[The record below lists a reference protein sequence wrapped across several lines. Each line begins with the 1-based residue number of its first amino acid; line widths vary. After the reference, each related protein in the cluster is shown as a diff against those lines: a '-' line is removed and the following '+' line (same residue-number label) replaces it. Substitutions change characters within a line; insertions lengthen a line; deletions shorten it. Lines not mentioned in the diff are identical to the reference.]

1 MAEQG
6 EVSVCPSLR
15 PSICPSLRPS
25 IHPPVSVPPSCCRQV
40 LAQAWP
46 FFGQYMEKLLVEN
59 IAPSIR
65 ASNTHLQTF
74 TFTKVDM
81 GEKVGLPSGP
91 GGGCVSPPTA
101 PQSLPPP
108 MAHCCP
114 PPSASP
120 GPGGEGSPRRPQEA
134 DPAGPQHQ
142 VSGRSHPCGEGA
154 RSQSPAHPPPT
165 PVLGTPSVQQML
177 ELPLAGEGQ
186 GGVMAKTTP
195 QLLRCVS
202 AATWVMSRSTWR

>member
-91 GGGCVSPPTA
+91 GGGGVCPPNSSPITA
-101 PQSLPPP
+101 PPPWLTAVPPP
-108 MAHCCP
+108 QP
-114 PPSASP
+114 LRVL
-120 GPGGEGSPRRPQEA
+120 GVR
-134 DPAGPQHQ
+134 
-142 VSGRSHPCGEGA
+142 
-154 RSQSPAHPPPT
+154 AHP
-165 PVLGTPSVQQML
+165 GAHKKQI
-177 ELPLAGEGQ
+177 
-186 GGVMAKTTP
+186 
-195 QLLRCVS
+195 LLDLNIR
-202 AATWVMSRSTWR
+202 

>member
-101 PQSLPPP
+101 PQSLPP
-108 MAHCCP
+108 HHGSLLSP
-114 PPSASP
+114 PLSLS
-120 GPGGEGSPRRPQEA
+120 GSW
-134 DPAGPQHQ
+134 G
-142 VSGRSHPCGEGA
+142 
-154 RSQSPAHPPPT
+154 
-165 PVLGTPSVQQML
+165 
-177 ELPLAGEGQ
+177 
-186 GGVMAKTTP
+186 
-195 QLLRCVS
+195 
-202 AATWVMSRSTWR
+202 